1 MHNLFLALASSGH
14 HSSVLKIIL
23 GVVVLIVS
31 RGLWFLRARN
41 RRRG

>member
-1 MHNLFLALASSGH
+1 MHNLILLSTGH

-23 GVVVLIVS
+23 GVVVLIVT
-31 RGLWFLRARN
+31 RGLWFLRAKN